1 VTSSIII
8 QPGNRHELT
17 HTAPT
22 LTGTGNESSFG
33 GLPSVVGGLF
43 SKEENNMTN
52 RYKLRQRLISLGDDF
67 KIENE
72 HGQTV
77 YNVDN
82 KLLRIRDT
90 FVITDKDDNEVATI
104 RERIL
109 ALRDT
114 VDILRGGETM
124 AVVRKAWFTPF
135 RDKFTVDVKGGENL
149 VAQGNLLDHEY
160 EIRRDNE
167 VIATI
172 SKRWFTFR
180 DTYGISIEAGE
191 DDGLIL
197 AIAVAIDEMV
207 HDDVKPKQNDE

>member
-1 VTSSIII
+1 
-8 QPGNRHELT
+8 
-17 HTAPT
+17 
-22 LTGTGNESSFG
+22 
-33 GLPSVVGGLF
+33 
-43 SKEENNMTN
+43 MTN

-67 KIENE
+67 KIEDE
-72 HGQTV
+72 HGQTI

-90 FVITDKDDNEVATI
+90 FVITDRDDNEVATI

-114 VDILRGGETM
+114 VDILRGGKPI

-135 RDKFTVDVKGGENL
+135 RDKFSIDVKDGEDL

-160 EIRRDNE
+160 EIRRGND
-167 VIATI
+167 VIAQI

-197 AIAVAIDEMV
+197 AVAVAIDEMV
-207 HDDVKPKQNDE
+207 HDDENTKSNDDE

>member
-1 VTSSIII
+1 
-8 QPGNRHELT
+8 
-17 HTAPT
+17 
-22 LTGTGNESSFG
+22 
-33 GLPSVVGGLF
+33 
-43 SKEENNMTN
+43 MTN

-67 KIENE
+67 VIEDE
-72 HGQTV
+72 HGKPV

-90 FVITDKDDNEVATI
+90 FVITDMAGNEAATI

-114 VDILRGGETM
+114 VDILRDEKTI
-124 AVVRKAWFTPF
+124 AVIRKAWFTPF
-135 RDKFTVDVKGGENL
+135 RDKFIIDVKGSGDL

-160 EIRRDNE
+160 DIRRSDE
-167 VIATI
+167 VIAHV

-180 DTYGISIEAGE
+180 DTYGITIDPGE

-207 HDDVKPKQNDE
+207 HDDVKSKNNDE